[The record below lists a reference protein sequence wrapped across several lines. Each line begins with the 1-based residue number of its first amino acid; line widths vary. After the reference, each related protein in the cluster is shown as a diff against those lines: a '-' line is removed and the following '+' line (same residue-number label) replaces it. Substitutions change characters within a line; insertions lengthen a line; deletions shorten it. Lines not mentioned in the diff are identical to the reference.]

1 MDTPDTT
8 PGYLNLD
15 SVNES
20 LPLPPDIVISD
31 ILTNQEQSTED
42 QLLDQDK
49 PGVPPPT
56 HSVTQDDIHK
66 IMSGTVHRSH
76 DSGTQSPHKPDR
88 SHDMT
93 DSTNKK
99 TVRIDVSSP
108 VDRQTDGQTNEWI
121 IDRQTDKN

>member
-8 PGYLNLD
+8 PGHLNLD

-20 LPLPPDIVISD
+20 LPLRPDIVISD

-66 IMSGTVHRSH
+66 IVSETLHKSH
-76 DSGTQSPHKPDR
+76 DSGTQSPHKPDQ
-88 SHDMT
+88 SHVMT
-93 DSTNKK
+93 NSSNKK
-99 TVRIDVSSP
+99 TVRIDMSSP
-108 VDRQTDGQTNEWI
+108 VDRQTDRVT
-121 IDRQTDKN
+121 DRQMNG

>member
-8 PGYLNLD
+8 PGHLNLD

-66 IMSGTVHRSH
+66 IVSH

-88 SHDMT
+88 SHDMI
-93 DSTNKK
+93 DSSNKK
-99 TVRIDVSSP
+99 TVRIDISSP
-108 VDRQTDGQTNEWI
+108 VDRQTKIN
-121 IDRQTDKN
+121 